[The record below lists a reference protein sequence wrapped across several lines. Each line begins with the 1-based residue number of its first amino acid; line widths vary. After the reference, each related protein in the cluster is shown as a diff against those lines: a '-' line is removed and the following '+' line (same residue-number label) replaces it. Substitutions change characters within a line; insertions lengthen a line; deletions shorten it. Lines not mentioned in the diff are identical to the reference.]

1 MPIASSELAQGQA
14 FSRSA
19 DGEGSQSDTFD
30 RVFKVLLSSPNE
42 VYNPQDFCNVYI
54 GSAHPLNND
63 LTCRSFSAKFDG
75 ESRMVNL
82 VTFKYQSYASN
93 EASSGQTDPYQ
104 SAPSDRKCQWTTD
117 TSLMEV
123 PADTWLPQG
132 GVWQTPINPLGE
144 RYDGVTKQVP
154 VTNIKVSQ
162 FEAFDPLACLNYVG
176 AVNEFPLQF
185 GSKLLESRTVLF
197 RGASQRPH
205 VETFRNL
212 TIRGWIVTYDFVY
225 KRNECR
231 YPNAN
236 GVPVLEIVGWRRL
249 QPLEGFNVINDGLGN
264 ADVDEQGLTL
274 EHEDFKVKYNFPL
287 AQPLDYAANTQGKRM
302 RAMVGF
308 PCPTGGW
315 AQRPSSSPIALN
327 ADGTPRKIDT
337 VAGRYPLLQLYDV
350 QPMGNLAQLLGLRL
364 P

>member
-42 VYNPQDFCNVYI
+42 VYDPQDVCRTYI
-54 GSAHPLNND
+54 GSAHPVND
-63 LTCRSFSAKFDG
+63 NLTCRSFGVRFDG
-75 ESRMVNL
+75 ESRLVNL

-93 EASSGQTDPYQ
+93 EASSGQVDPYQ
-104 SAPSDRKCQWTTD
+104 KAPADRSCGWTTD

-123 PADTWLPQG
+123 PADTWMPQG
-132 GVWQTPINPLGE
+132 GVWQTPTNPLGE

-154 VTNIKVSQ
+154 VTNIKVNQ
-162 FEAFDPLACLNYVG
+162 FVATDPLGSLQYVG
-176 AVNEFPLQF
+176 FVNEYAMKF
-185 GSKLLESRTVLF
+185 GPMQLEPKTVLF

-205 VETFRNL
+205 IETFKKL
-212 TIRGWIVTYDFVY
+212 TIRGWIVTYDLVY
-225 KRNECR
+225 KRNELY
-231 YPNAN
+231 YPGA
-236 GVPVLEIVGWRRL
+236 GGTPVKIVVGWRRL
-249 QPLEGFNVINDGLGN
+249 QPLEGFNVINNRLGDP
-264 ADVDEQGLTL
+264 DVDEQGLTL

-287 AQPLDYAANTQGKRM
+287 AQPLATQGKRM

-315 AQRPSSSPIALN
+315 AQRPASSPVALN
-327 ADGTPRKIDT
+327 TDGTPRKIDP
-337 VAGRYPLLQLYDV
+337 AGNKFPLLQLYDV
-350 QPMGNLAQLLGLRL
+350 QPYGDLALLLGIRL